1 MDNPQDKSHC
11 PLTAQDAYELKF
23 EMQKTRETLEKH
35 TKQMA
40 EFHERI
46 GKFEQLFYE
55 RKGIGV
61 GVKIGAIAVFVFIG
75 SLIGALWALVTGR
88 LGLSDVFKFF

>member
-1 MDNPQDKSHC
+1 MDNTSDKSHC

-23 EMQKTRETLEKH
+23 EMRKTRETLEKH

-55 RKGIGV
+55 GKGVGIGM
-61 GVKIGAIAVFVFIG
+61 KIGAIAVVVFIG
-75 SLIGALWALVTGR
+75 SLISALWALATGR
-88 LGLSDVFKFF
+88 LGLNDVFKLF

>member
-1 MDNPQDKSHC
+1 MDNQHDKSHC

-46 GKFEQLFYE
+46 GKFERLFYE
-55 RKGIGV
+55 GKGVGIGMKL
-61 GVKIGAIAVFVFIG
+61 GVLAVAVFIG
-75 SLIGALWALVTGR
+75 SVLSAFWAFITGR
-88 LGLSDVFKFF
+88 LGFSDLFKFF

>member
-1 MDNPQDKSHC
+1 MEDKSHC

-23 EMQKTRETLEKH
+23 EMQKTRKTLEKH
-35 TKQMA
+35 TKQMS

-55 RKGIGV
+55 SKGV
-61 GVKIGAIAVFVFIG
+61 GVGMKIGAVAVFVFIG
-75 SLIGALWALVTGR
+75 TLISALWALATGK
-88 LGLSDVFKFF
+88 LGLSDVFKIF

>member
-46 GKFEQLFYE
+46 GKF
-55 RKGIGV
+55 
-61 GVKIGAIAVFVFIG
+61 
-75 SLIGALWALVTGR
+75 
-88 LGLSDVFKFF
+88 

>member
-1 MDNPQDKSHC
+1 MDNQHDKSHC

-40 EFHERI
+40 GFHERI
-46 GKFEQLFYE
+46 GKFERLFYE
-55 RKGIGV
+55 GKGIGIGMKL
-61 GVKIGAIAVFVFIG
+61 GVLAVAVFIG
-75 SLIGALWALVTGR
+75 SVFSAFWALATGK
-88 LGLSDVFKFF
+88 LGLSDVFKLF

>member
-1 MDNPQDKSHC
+1 
-11 PLTAQDAYELKF
+11 
-23 EMQKTRETLEKH
+23 MQKTRETLERH

-46 GKFEQLFYE
+46 GRFERLFYDG
-55 RKGIGV
+55 KGVGI
-61 GVKIGAIAVFVFIG
+61 GVKIGAIAVFLFIG

-88 LGLSDVFKFF
+88 LGVGDVFKLF

>member
-1 MDNPQDKSHC
+1 MDDNNYCQ
-11 PLTAQDAYELKF
+11 LTAQDAYELKF

-35 TKQMA
+35 AKQMT

-46 GKFEQLFYE
+46 GRFERLFYE
-55 RKGIGV
+55 GKGVGI

-75 SLIGALWALVTGR
+75 SLIGALWAMVTGR
-88 LGLSDVFKFF
+88 LGLGDVFKLF

>member
-1 MDNPQDKSHC
+1 MDDNNYC

-35 TKQMA
+35 AKQMT

-46 GKFEQLFYE
+46 GRFERLFYE
-55 RKGIGV
+55 GKGVGI

-75 SLIGALWALVTGR
+75 SLIGALWAMVTGR
-88 LGLSDVFKFF
+88 LGLGDVFKLF

>member
-1 MDNPQDKSHC
+1 MDNQHDKGHC

-46 GKFEQLFYE
+46 GRFERLFYE
-55 RKGIGV
+55 GKGV
-61 GVKIGAIAVFVFIG
+61 GVGMKIGAIAVVVFIG
-75 SLIGALWALVTGR
+75 SLISALWALATGR
-88 LGLSDVFKFF
+88 LGLNDLFKLF

>member
-1 MDNPQDKSHC
+1 
-11 PLTAQDAYELKF
+11 
-23 EMQKTRETLEKH
+23 MQKTRETLERH

-46 GKFEQLFYE
+46 GRFERLFYE
-55 RKGIGV
+55 GKGVGI
-61 GVKIGAIAVFVFIG
+61 GVKIGAIAVFLFIG

-88 LGLSDVFKFF
+88 LGVGDVFKLF

>member
-1 MDNPQDKSHC
+1 
-11 PLTAQDAYELKF
+11 
-23 EMQKTRETLEKH
+23 MQKTRETLERH

-46 GKFEQLFYE
+46 GRFERLFYE
-55 RKGIGV
+55 GKGVGI

-88 LGLSDVFKFF
+88 LGLGDVFKLF